1 MHFLKN
7 PWFWGWV
14 AIAAGC
20 SGEAGSPGE
29 RPNDLGGAG
38 DSVGSNNGSGT
49 GNDFGGSSS
58 GVGNAGSS
66 SNMGG
71 HAGSSTAGN
80 NGTSG
85 SSGTAGRAG
94 GGSGGNGGGGG
105 AGGSGGRG
113 GNGGMAGTGGGG
125 RAGGGGSGGSAG
137 TAGSSGTGGS
147 TAMACR
153 AEPTHSGGLTQ
164 YDPTPLGNCGMP
176 WPSDDLY
183 AAISTADYMNS
194 AVCGMCVE
202 VTGPAGEKTTV
213 HVADQCPV
221 GSNPK
226 CTAGHIDLSHKA
238 YNATVHTGVGE
249 VPNSSPVSWR
259 YVPCGVSGNI
269 VYHFKDG
276 TSSNWAAVQIRN
288 SRYGI
293 AKISYRFNGS
303 WRDMDA
309 RTNALAY
316 FIANSTGLT
325 TFDLR
330 VTDVNGQV
338 LEDDGVQLVA
348 NGDVQ
353 GHAQFPVCK

>member
-1 MHFLKN
+1 M
-7 PWFWGWV
+7 
-14 AIAAGC
+14 
-20 SGEAGSPGE
+20 
-29 RPNDLGGAG
+29 
-38 DSVGSNNGSGT
+38 T
-49 GNDFGGSSS
+49 
-58 GVGNAGSS
+58 
-66 SNMGG
+66 
-71 HAGSSTAGN
+71 
-80 NGTSG
+80 
-85 SSGTAGRAG
+85 
-94 GGSGGNGGGGG
+94 
-105 AGGSGGRG
+105 
-113 GNGGMAGTGGGG
+113 
-125 RAGGGGSGGSAG
+125 
-137 TAGSSGTGGS
+137 
-147 TAMACR
+147 CR

-183 AAISTADYMNS
+183 AAMATADYMSS

-249 VPNSSPVSWR
+249 VPNSSPISWR
-259 YVPCGVSGNI
+259 YVPCNVSGNI

-276 TSSNWAAVQIRN
+276 TSGNWAAVQVRN

-293 AKISYRFNGS
+293 AKVSYRSGGS

-309 RTNALAY
+309 RTSDLAY
-316 FIANSTGLT
+316 FVANGTGLT
-325 TFDLR
+325 TFDFR

-338 LEDDGVQLVA
+338 LEDDGVHLTA

-353 GHAQFPVCK
+353 GHAQFPACK